1 MSKTLIIT
9 EKPSVA
15 RDYAKIL
22 KVNGPRAEGL
32 IEDDHYVITW
42 CVGHLVEMLYPDA
55 YDSRFKKW
63 TLEDLPFLPR
73 DYKYDVIAN
82 VKRQYEIVN
91 HSLHREDI
99 DTVLWAGDS
108 GKEGQVIEENLRRF
122 GGVREGMVEK
132 RVWIDSCTEEEILR
146 GIREAKPMSEY
157 DNLANSGIMRSI
169 EDYAVGINFSRAMS
183 VRYGNMLNQASGTEK
198 YTAIAI
204 GRVMT
209 CVLGMVV
216 KREREIRDFKETAFY
231 KIAGDFSDFHVSAEW
246 KVNENSPYFGTPKLY
261 KENGFVNKT
270 DAISF
275 IDSLQGVEPVIKKLE
290 QTTTNSKAP
299 LLFNLAELQAECAK
313 RYKISPDQ
321 TLQVAQNLYE
331 KKLTTYPRTDAR
343 VLSSAIAK
351 EISKNLYGLKK
362 YAPTV
367 KFTETILSQGLH
379 KNIANTQYTDDK
391 KVTDHYAI
399 IPTGNLSEYDTLTDL
414 EKSVYDM
421 IIRRFLSIFY
431 PPAKYLKTSMVVGVS
446 VEEFFASTKTL
457 KNPGYLEI
465 IGKDKPK
472 GEEDNKNNE
481 EQPDAGAALV
491 SLASSLQEGDL
502 VSANGY
508 SIKEGKTQPPKRY
521 TSGSMVL
528 AMENAG
534 QLIEDEE
541 LRAQIKGSGIGTS
554 ATRAEIIAKL
564 VNIGYL
570 ALNKKTQVLAP
581 EKFGEMVY
589 EIVNMTVPALLEPKM
604 TASWE
609 KGLDGITN
617 GTVDME
623 DYRSKLEAYIE
634 RETNHIKD
642 HDLTGILADKIEP
655 FADHDYDVIVEK
667 HNIGAKCPFCGG
679 EIETTPFGYG
689 CQNYHTEAGCKFSIG
704 KIAGKR
710 LSESTVVKLVTEGCT
725 DVLTGFTS
733 KTGVPFK
740 AALRLKDENGVKS
753 IAFDFS
759 NVEPDT
765 VDGLACPVCG
775 SKVVRTGFGFA
786 CENRNRDGS
795 GCYFQIGKVAGKEI
809 TEDILKELLEN
820 GKTKILKG
828 FTSQKGKKFEAG
840 LELTENEGR
849 KQVSFYFPDN
859 SPTPVEGLKCPACG
873 GQMLKTFYG
882 YVCEHH
888 AREEK
893 PCLFSIGKIA
903 GKEIPEKEVKALILN
918 GKTETIKGFKSKT
931 GKKFNA
937 VLKLEKNVEGGM
949 NIVFD
954 FEDVAPDKLEGVC
967 CPDCGGDMLIT
978 PAGFGC
984 GNYKKEGDGCN
995 FFIGKIAG
1003 KAISKADAIA
1013 LLKDGKTGVI
1023 NGFKS
1028 KSKKSF
1034 SAGLLLKKNEALKH
1048 VIAFDFENEDIGVLQ
1063 GVKCPV
1069 CAGAIM
1075 KTPFGFGC
1083 KNYAKDGLGCN
1094 FSIGTVGGKKLSES
1108 IVKKLLTEGEVEAI
1122 EGFTA
1127 KSGKKFAAGLKL
1139 EEVKDEDGRP
1149 NKRIVFVFPKRPEPV
1164 ESNLICPKCQKK
1176 LMKNEWNYS
1185 CECGYKLRFN
1195 IASRTLS
1202 EEELSYMLEHGSSQ
1216 VLDGF
1221 VSKAGNQFACVLR
1234 LEEDGNMSF
1243 DFEALNQAQRKPE
1256 SEGAGKTEVSPWL
1269 SEEGTEFA
1277 VPEGVTIRE
1286 EEAGYAASEGDSI
1299 REEGEKFTDP
1309 KGDTIGEESDE
1320 FLILEGINT
1329 GEEDIVDDQMMA
1341 DFHALFDQ

>member
-15 RDYAKIL
+15 REYAKIL

-32 IEDDHYVITW
+32 IENEQYVITW

-91 HSLHREDI
+91 HNLHREDI

-122 GGVREGMVEK
+122 GGVREGMTEK

-183 VRYGNMLNQASGTEK
+183 VRYGNMLNQATGTEK

-216 KREREIRDFKETAFY
+216 KREREIRNFKETAFY
-231 KIAGDFSDFHVSAEW
+231 KVSGDFSDFHVNAEW

-261 KENGFVNKT
+261 KENGFVNKA
-270 DAISF
+270 DAIQF
-275 IDSLQGVEPVIKKLE
+275 IDSLQGKEAVLKKLE
-290 QTTTNSKAP
+290 QSTQNSKAP

-343 VLSSAIAK
+343 VLSTAIAK

-362 YAPTV
+362 YSPTA
-367 KFTETILSQGLH
+367 KFTDTIINQGLY
-379 KNIANTQYTDDK
+379 KNIAHTQYTDDK
-391 KVTDHYAI
+391 KVTDHYCI
-399 IPTGNLSEYDTLTDL
+399 IPTGNLSEYDSLTEL

-421 IIRRFLSIFY
+421 ITRRFLSIFY
-431 PPAKYLKTSMVVGVS
+431 PPATYLKTTMVVGVGA
-446 VEEFFASTKTL
+446 EEFFASTKSL

-465 IGKDKPK
+465 AGRDRQK
-472 GEEDNKNNE
+472 GNDEEGNKE
-481 EQPDAGAALV
+481 GEADAGAALV
-491 SLASSLQEGDL
+491 TLAAALQEGDM
-502 VSANGY
+502 VTVNGY
-508 SIKEGKTQPPKRY
+508 SLKEGKTQPPKRY

-564 VNIGYL
+564 INIGYL
-570 ALNKKTQVLAP
+570 SLNKKTQVLAP

-589 EIVNMTVPALLEPKM
+589 EIVDMTVPALLEPKM

-617 GTVDME
+617 GTVNME
-623 DYRSKLEAYIE
+623 EYRAKLEAYIE
-634 RETNHIKD
+634 RETNHIKE
-642 HDLTGILADKIEP
+642 HDLTGILAEKIEP
-655 FADHDYDVIVEK
+655 FAEHDFDVIVEK
-667 HNIGAKCPFCGG
+667 HRIGAKCPFCGG

-689 CQNYHTEAGCKFSIG
+689 CENYHTEQGCKFSIG

-710 LSESTVVKLVTEGCT
+710 LSESTVVKLVTEGKT

-759 NVEPDT
+759 EVQPDVVEQLT
-765 VDGLACPVCG
+765 CPGCG
-775 SKVVRTGFGFA
+775 GHIVRTGYGFA

-795 GCYFQIGKVAGKEI
+795 GCYFSV
-809 TEDILKELLEN
+809 
-820 GKTKILKG
+820 
-828 FTSQKGKKFEAG
+828 
-840 LELTENEGR
+840 
-849 KQVSFYFPDN
+849 
-859 SPTPVEGLKCPACG
+859 
-873 GQMLKTFYG
+873 
-882 YVCEHH
+882 
-888 AREEK
+888 
-893 PCLFSIGKIA
+893 GKIA
-903 GKEIPEKEVKALILN
+903 GKDISEKEIQALLTN
-918 GKTETIKGFKSKT
+918 GKTEILKGFKSKS
-931 GKKFNA
+931 GKKFQA
-937 VLKLEKNVEGGM
+937 ALKLEQNEEG
-949 NIVFD
+949 IYSIAFD
-954 FEDVAPDKLEGVC
+954 FEDVEPEKLEGVV
-967 CPDCGGDMLIT
+967 CPNCGGEILVT
-978 PAGFGC
+978 QAGFGC
-984 GNYKKEGDGCN
+984 SNYKKEGEGCS

-1023 NGFKS
+1023 KGFKS
-1028 KSKKSF
+1028 KNKKSF
-1034 SAGLLLKKNEALKH
+1034 SAGLLLKTDETGKK
-1048 VIAFDFENEDIGVLQ
+1048 VIVFDFENENIGVIQ

-1069 CAGAIM
+1069 CNGAIQ
-1075 KTPFGFGC
+1075 KTSFGYGC
-1083 KNYAKDGLGCN
+1083 RNYAKDGSGCN
-1094 FSIGTVGGKKLSES
+1094 FSIGTVGGKKLSEA
-1108 IVKKLLTEGEVEAI
+1108 IVKKLLTEKQTDTI
-1122 EGFTA
+1122 EGFQS
-1127 KSGKKFAAGLKL
+1127 KSGKKFAAALGL
-1139 EEVKDEDGRP
+1139 EEALDANGRP
-1149 NKRIVFVFPKRPEPV
+1149 TKKITYVFPDRPKPV
-1164 ESNLICPKCQKK
+1164 ESNLICPKCLKK

-1185 CECGYKLRFN
+1185 CECGYKIRFT
-1195 IASRTLS
+1195 IAQRVLS
-1202 EEELSYMLEHGSSQ
+1202 EEEIAEMMKNGRSAA
-1216 VLDGF
+1216 LDGF
-1221 VSKAGNQFACVLR
+1221 ISKTGSTFQAVLR
-1234 LEEDGNMSF
+1234 LEEDGNIVF
-1243 DFEALNQAQRKPE
+1243 DFEALKENQERH
-1256 SEGAGKTEVSPWL
+1256 
-1269 SEEGTEFA
+1269 EE
-1277 VPEGVTIRE
+1277 
-1286 EEAGYAASEGDSI
+1286 
-1299 REEGEKFTDP
+1299 
-1309 KGDTIGEESDE
+1309 
-1320 FLILEGINT
+1320 
-1329 GEEDIVDDQMMA
+1329 
-1341 DFHALFDQ
+1341 